1 MPIRLL
7 LLLPLTATL
16 TLAADFHPQGAARDG
31 TTLDT
36 QPIQQA
42 IERASASGGGR
53 VVLTKGT
60 YLITPIRLLDG
71 VELHLEKDAVLL
83 ASPNL
88 AHYPDWP
95 HLRAIA
101 NPKALPR
108 QRNACLI
115 LADQAHNIAL
125 TGEGTIDANGHHH
138 VKPKPKG
145 WTGWQYERKVPITN
159 SLPRILFLAGCSNI
173 TIRGITI
180 RNPPAGWS
188 CLIHDCDQVLIE
200 NADILADVR
209 YPNNDGYHIN
219 SSRDVLIRNCHIE
232 TGDDSII
239 VRANNRSLAQNKIC
253 ERITVSNCT
262 LRSYSAAI
270 RLGWTNDGTIR
281 NCLFRDIKIHDT
293 SVGISFELPRVGGW
307 NTYDYGREATRF
319 ENLRFENIDMDAIY
333 GRPIL
338 ITIERPE
345 LGTRC
350 DGFYNIEFHN
360 LHAKT
365 LEPPLI
371 RARPDCPITQLR
383 LRNTT
388 FTILPDDQLPGD
400 YTHHGAALWNRK
412 HGTPNAHYTPDIR

>member
-1 MPIRLL
+1 MR
-7 LLLPLTATL
+7 LLPLL
-16 TLAADFHPQGAARDG
+16 TLLAALPALATDFPVQGAARDG
-31 TTLDT
+31 KTLDT
-36 QPIQQA
+36 LPIQQA
-42 IERASASGGGR
+42 IDRASASGGGR

-60 YLITPIRLLDG
+60 YLITPIRLRDG

-88 AHYPDWP
+88 AHYPEWP
-95 HLRAIA
+95 QLRAIA
-101 NPKALPR
+101 DTKALPR

-115 LADQAHNIAL
+115 LADQARNLAI
-125 TGEGTIDANGHHH
+125 TGQGTIDANGHHH
-138 VKPKPKG
+138 VKPKPNG
-145 WTGWQYERKVPITN
+145 WTGWQYDRKVPITN
-159 SLPRILFLAGCSNI
+159 SLPRVLFFAGCSNLV
-173 TIRGITI
+173 IRGITI

-188 CLIHDCDQVLIE
+188 CWIHDCDQVLIE

-219 SSRDVLIRNCHIE
+219 SSRDVLIRNCRIE

-281 NCLFRDIKIHDT
+281 NCRFTDLKIHDT
-293 SVGISFELPRVGGW
+293 SVGVSFTLPLVGGW

-319 ENLRFENIDMDAIY
+319 ENLHFENIDMDAIY

-338 ITIERPE
+338 VGIERPE

-350 DGFYNIEFHN
+350 DGFYNIEFRSV
-360 LHAKT
+360 HARG

-371 RARPDCPITQLR
+371 RARPDCPITGIR
-383 LRNTT
+383 FRDCT
-388 FTILPDDQLPGD
+388 FTILPENQLPGH
-400 YTHHGAALWNRK
+400 YTRHGSAHWSRNHGAQ
-412 HGTPNAHYTPDIR
+412 NAHYTPDIR